1 MSRARYAFSAA
12 SRSYSAMFKQID
24 DSPDILSRGATR
36 AITNARSE
44 FGLNLHARH
53 SRRVNKMRRTYN
65 SDRDSMPISILPS
78 AGGSYNNSEDEA
90 SPLRGGE
97 ARTPEFAPEYGPS
110 DTPGVPPGPPRR
122 AFNPEQG
129 QLFSYPIPA
138 APAEGTAPLIP
149 SLQPMA
155 PPAYSRLSSPHIR
168 PSTPAPYP
176 PPNPHFGMD
185 SGYDVFQA
193 PWYDPNGDLVSHASL
208 LSARSEPVVAPVPSW
223 LNLGLGLGLGP
234 VPHVPVVATT
244 PHVPVVATT
253 PHVPVIAPTPHVPV
267 IATTPHVPVVATTPH
282 VPVIATTPHV
292 PVLVTAPYGS
302 IPTVPRPASAYEES
316 NASASDDLRS
326 EKNFHAREQAV
337 YDQERKLTLE
347 IQKYEILNQEA
358 QLRDLRAVHAER
370 KRLKDIEL
378 AEMRAQDETAA
389 NPPPQC
395 HTRFDP
401 DEPTHHPQRTS
412 TVPPVPAATHSAE
425 LQAYFNGLDPTGMAA
440 FGNPNPVSA
449 PLHTPG
455 PVWFNA
461 SVTPQTHMPTPGVSR
476 KRVPYGRD
484 KPEIESYKTPCP
496 RDSYG
501 KAFHPGDPKDQ
512 RNVSTGANSSHWIAL
527 FELSASEHA
536 AVYIDSEDSEWVR
549 LVLSMIRN
557 RSGDKWHSNSIY
569 LREILTQWL
578 EARTL
583 QRTKGKS
590 KDSTTALNTLEAL
603 KFHGNLRAGDDATKV
618 AKGWETFRLTVIRAI
633 TNALTHGCDWME
645 SLACLHVCS
654 RALKTGSSEYDPS

>member
-1 MSRARYAFSAA
+1 
-12 SRSYSAMFKQID
+12 
-24 DSPDILSRGATR
+24 
-36 AITNARSE
+36 
-44 FGLNLHARH
+44 
-53 SRRVNKMRRTYN
+53 
-65 SDRDSMPISILPS
+65 
-78 AGGSYNNSEDEA
+78 
-90 SPLRGGE
+90 
-97 ARTPEFAPEYGPS
+97 
-110 DTPGVPPGPPRR
+110 
-122 AFNPEQG
+122 
-129 QLFSYPIPA
+129 
-138 APAEGTAPLIP
+138 
-149 SLQPMA
+149 
-155 PPAYSRLSSPHIR
+155 
-168 PSTPAPYP
+168 
-176 PPNPHFGMD
+176 MD
-185 SGYDVFQA
+185 SGYDVIQA
-193 PWYDPNGDLVSHASL
+193 PCPWFDPNGDLVSHASL
-208 LSARSEPVVAPVPSW
+208 SSARSEPVAAPVPLW
-223 LNLGLGLGLGP
+223 LTLRLGLGLGP

-244 PHVPVVATT
+244 PHVPV
-253 PHVPVIAPTPHVPV
+253 HVPV
-267 IATTPHVPVVATTPH
+267 IATTPHVPVAATTPH
-282 VPVIATTPHV
+282 VPVITTTPHG
-292 PVLVTAPYGS
+292 PVLVTAPYGP
-302 IPTVPRPASAYEES
+302 IPTVPRPASAYAES

-326 EKNFHAREQAV
+326 KKNFHAREQAV
-337 YDQERKLTLE
+337 YNQERKLTLE

-370 KRLKDIEL
+370 KRLKDVEL

-389 NPPPQC
+389 NPPPQR

-401 DEPTHHPQRTS
+401 HEPTHHPQRTS

-440 FGNPNPVSA
+440 FGNTNPVSA

-461 SVTPQTHMPTPGVSR
+461 PVTPQTHMPTPGVSR

-484 KPEIESYKTPCP
+484 EPEIESYKTPCP

-501 KAFHPGDPKDQ
+501 KVFHPGDPKDQ
-512 RNVSTGANSSHWIAL
+512 RNVSIGANSSHWMAL

-569 LREILTQWL
+569 LRDILTQWL

-603 KFHGNLRAGDDATKV
+603 KFYGDLRAGDDATKM
-618 AKGWETFRLTVIRAI
+618 AEGREHFA
-633 TNALTHGCDWME
+633 
-645 SLACLHVCS
+645 
-654 RALKTGSSEYDPS
+654 